1 MVEYPIIYIKENNYT
16 VEEVISLIC
25 VFSSFSVEFRMLDES
40 SISLSWSVVINI
52 SFNFTGSTVS
62 AVIVLIEMYK
72 KGRVSG

>member
-40 SISLSWSVVINI
+40 SISLSWSVVISI